1 MQLPLNKIN
10 LHYISIDGFNG
21 QYFIINEMF
30 LNFNSTLN
38 SLTAG
43 LYHRSAVPDEGTEE
57 DVRISEEI
65 VLGQSLDSSR

>member
-1 MQLPLNKIN
+1 
-10 LHYISIDGFNG
+10 
-21 QYFIINEMF
+21 MF